1 MDNQAKNREM
11 QALIS
16 LVDEP
21 DRLVFKDIAERIHS
35 FGPEAIP
42 LLEKEWEQTLNPA
55 IQKRIENLIHSIQFE
70 EVSGA
75 FRHWVEGGCK
85 DLFEGW
91 MILVRFQYPQVNEED
106 LHYEINQIRKD
117 IWLEIN
123 ENLTALE
130 QVKVFNHV
138 FYDIHGFSGDTETYH
153 APENSFLNKVLH
165 SRKGNPLSLSL
176 IYLMLAQSLDLPVFG
191 VNLPEHFVLAY
202 TGNTFDPQTM
212 ETGKQSVLFYIN
224 AFSRGAVFSRKDVED
239 FVRQLKLE
247 SHPGYYEPCN
257 NRDMIKRMLNNLVI
271 AFEKAGSAQKA
282 REMDQLR
289 KILNGD

>member
-21 DRLVFKDIAERIHS
+21 DRLIFKDIAERIHS

-42 LLEKEWEQTLNPA
+42 LLEREWEQTLNPA
-55 IQKRIENLIHSIQFE
+55 IQKRIENLIRSIQFE
-70 EVSGA
+70 DVCAA
-75 FRHWVEGGCK
+75 FRYWVEGGCK

-153 APENSFLNKVLH
+153 APENSFINKVLH

-176 IYLMLAQSLDLPVFG
+176 IYLMLAQSLDMPVFG
-191 VNLPEHFVLAY
+191 VNLPEHFILAY

-247 SHPGYYEPCN
+247 SHSGYYEPCN

-271 AFEKAGSAQKA
+271 AYEKAGAAQKA

-289 KILNGD
+289 KILNEG